1 MSAKCSGCN
10 EIHVVFSARCY
21 KIYITLRSS
30 KCRSK
35 WVQNVR
41 KSLAPKHWRYVFP
54 TSLYLFVVSYNSLI
68 ITPLSFAN
76 KTLWLIKAIF
86 MTHYFH
92 SYTSLFIFIVTQDC
106 LCSWLHKTVSFHWLH
121 KTVYFHWLH
130 KTVYYHG
137 YTRPFIFMATQDRLL
152 SLALHKTVYFHWLHK
167 TVYFHWLHKTV
178 SFHWLHK
185 CKMHVLES
193 C

>member
-1 MSAKCSGCN
+1 MLNHTVFSRYPFSYQRQNLATYEMKLSIALRLFNDNKNIMSAKCSGCN
-10 EIHVVFSARCY
+10 EIHVVFSAWCY

-30 KCRSK
+30 KCRSR

-54 TSLYLFVVSYNSLI
+54 TSLYLFVVSHNSLI

-106 LCSWLHKTVSFHWLH
+106 FLSLV
-121 KTVYFHWLH
+121 
-130 KTVYYHG
+130 
-137 YTRPFIFMATQDRLL
+137 TQDRLL
-152 SLALHKTVYFHWLHK
+152 SLVTQDCLLSWLHK
-167 TVYFHWLHKTV
+167 TV
-178 SFHWLHK
+178 
-185 CKMHVLES
+185 
-193 C
+193 